1 MRTIVTI
8 ALKDLRL
15 LSRDRAGFFWVLGF
29 PFLMA
34 IFFGSIFGGDDG
46 GGPLH
51 IAAVDLDR
59 SPYSGAF
66 FRALRASEALRVVD
80 APLDSARSLVRRGRL
95 TAYVALPPGA
105 AQAFGFG
112 GGDSGA
118 IELGID
124 PSRRAEIGYLKGL
137 VAQATFAA
145 MQGQFGP
152 GGDGPAQIRT
162 TIESIQADGTRSPE
176 DRAKWTRVLTDLETF
191 LTSLESSRGGAGGAT
206 GTAAADSASAADSA
220 GVLAGPN
227 IRTVDVSEAREGP
240 RSAYEVTF
248 PSSVM
253 WALIG
258 VCMSFAV
265 SIVDE
270 RRRGTFRRLRIA
282 PIAAWH
288 IVAGKGLAA
297 FLTAIGAAAL
307 LLLFGSVVFGVRIPN
322 PIGLAAAIGAAA
334 YCFTGVM
341 MLISVL
347 GRTHQAVAGAGWAV
361 LLVMSMTGGGMVPLM
376 AMPPWMQTV
385 SNFSLVKWGVLAVE
399 GAVWRGFGWGEMAGP
414 LAVLTGF
421 GTVAL
426 AFGIAR
432 LRATD

>member
-1 MRTIVTI
+1 MRTVVTI
-8 ALKDLRL
+8 ALKDIRL

-34 IFFGSIFGGDDG
+34 IFFGSIFGGDG
-46 GGPLH
+46 GSGP
-51 IAAVDLDR
+51 IDVAAVDLDR
-59 SPYSGAF
+59 SEYSGAF

-80 APLDSARSLVRRGRL
+80 APLDSAQTLVRRGRL
-95 TAYVALPPGA
+95 TAYVALLPGA
-105 AQAFGFG
+105 GAALGFG

-124 PSRRAEIGYLKGL
+124 PSRRAERGYLKGL
-137 VAQATFAA
+137 VTQAVFTA

-152 GGDGPAQIRT
+152 GGGGSAMIHKS
-162 TIESIQADGTRSPE
+162 IESIQADGTRSPE
-176 DRAKWTRVLTDLETF
+176 DRQRWTRVLSDLETF
-191 LTSLESSRGGAGGAT
+191 MTSLESSRAT
-206 GTAAADSASAADSA
+206 EGPADSTNAL
-220 GVLAGPN
+220 GGPN
-227 IRTVDVSEAREGP
+227 IRTVDMTETREGP
-240 RSAYEVTF
+240 QSAYEITF

-253 WALIG
+253 WALVG

-270 RRRGTFRRLRIA
+270 RRRGTFHRLRIA
-282 PIAAWH
+282 PIPPWQ

-297 FLTAIGAAAL
+297 FLTAVGAASL
-307 LLLFGSVVFGVRIPN
+307 LLLFGAVVFHIRIVN
-322 PIGLAAAIGAAA
+322 PLALAAALVAAA

-376 AMPPWMQTV
+376 AMPPWMQAV
-385 SNFSLVKWGVLAVE
+385 SNFSLVKWGVLALE
-399 GAVWRGFGWGEMAGP
+399 GAIWRGFGWGEMAGP
-414 LAVLTGF
+414 LAVLVGL
-421 GTVAL
+421 GSIAL
-426 AFGIAR
+426 AIGTAR
-432 LRATD
+432 LRASD